1 MASLTVGDLIPQLA
15 NLPFYAPNPRALQ
28 LGGQNFTH
36 CCLRAVN
43 DSLTV
48 SSNNSLAFTNSSFF
62 LPGTSAAS
70 LQAATDNGQF
80 PCGAEWN
87 GDAEGAPVVQVPYAW
102 CTAQCPG
109 WEISH
114 VSKLSQWIG
123 PLVQFI
129 LPSLAFC
136 LNVPRAR
143 KLAVPDLVFRARP
156 HDVLGFA
163 TYWLRLLGAMLLMTL
178 DTTVWLSIC
187 FAFAGPMLMSAMYEF
202 VLDRKVLE
210 FLRPPAGSGRG
221 DGHGKPLVPAKVRA
235 QLLLAVVV
243 GNVRISTTGFVERR
257 RGSYATATSVVSETE
272 AAYVDSSGGMGS
284 VEVDAEA
291 VGSPQ
296 QQQLVDDIWDR
307 VMVMID
313 EYEELQEKGGLQVG
327 VVSLATKLKALLN
340 SQASFGSTIG
350 APVLFF
356 VGGFIYTVIDI
367 QNSLGDN
374 DSAHALAFGMWWMT
388 IPYLATVSCAM
399 LASNS
404 SSVLQGIV
412 YDGGGSRAGPARPA
426 PGFWGDIKTRLKK
439 RSLVRRMLH
448 SLNGYEL
455 IEHTYEGR
463 FQTVTLWNRGLN
475 KRRWVNEAIKDYAKE
490 HAVTTAPSPL
500 PPIASISQPGEE
512 QGGAFSN
519 ESCRPSSANAITPDE
534 LRLGLRLRFGDLW
547 NVFWGT
553 AFLLLVPS
561 ALAFLTSYNTPR
573 KVLSCRTI
581 TYLLYASSQVCAVGL
596 WAWEAR
602 LKVRYGARWSET
614 PTREKALNWWS
625 QALVGFVGVFAAVG
639 GTLMQLLGPYRA
651 CGCRIAASQW
661 LRPSDPDALV
671 VLSTNTKDS
680 IRAAQEW
687 WTVTGT
693 ASVILLGVVCAL
705 AWWHQRRLRKLFR
718 EEAESLETG
727 WVPTTTLVVA
737 SGGSVPGMTVAGV
750 VAEQPECSPS
760 DLTSPKKELG

>member
-1 MASLTVGDLIPQLA
+1 MASLSVGDLIPQLA
-15 NLPFYAPNPRALQ
+15 NLPFFPPNSRDVQ

-43 DSLTV
+43 ESLTI
-48 SSNNSLAFTNSSFF
+48 SNNNLSFTNSSFF
-62 LPGTSAAS
+62 LPDTTPAS
-70 LQAATDNGQF
+70 LRAAIDNDQF

-87 GDAEGAPVVQVPYAW
+87 GDAAGAPIVQVPYTW
-102 CTAQCPG
+102 CTSQCPG

-136 LNVPRAR
+136 LNIPRAR
-143 KLAVPDLVFRARP
+143 KLAVPDVVFRARP
-156 HDVLGFA
+156 HELLAFA
-163 TYWLRLLGAMLLMTL
+163 TYWIRLLGAMLLMTL

-187 FAFAGPMLMSAMYEF
+187 FAFAGPMLMSAMCEF

-210 FLRPPAGSGRG
+210 FLRPPGSRG
-221 DGHGKPLVPAKVRA
+221 KDGVNRPVVPAKVRA

-257 RGSYATATSVVSETE
+257 CGSYASAASGTE
-272 AAYVDSSGGMGS
+272 LNDNNVGVMGGMEVETTGS
-284 VEVDAEA
+284 P
-291 VGSPQ
+291 PQ
-296 QQQLVDDIWDR
+296 QQQLVDDTWDR
-307 VMVMID
+307 IMVMID
-313 EYEELQEKGGLQVG
+313 EYEELRERGSLQVG
-327 VVSLATKLKALLN
+327 VVSLPTKLKALLN
-340 SQASFGSTIG
+340 SQASFGI
-350 APVLFF
+350 
-356 VGGFIYTVIDI
+356 IDI

-374 DSAHALAFGMWWMT
+374 DSSHALAFGMWWMT

-412 YDGGGSRAGPARPA
+412 YDGGGSRAVPVRTA
-426 PGFWGDIKTRLKK
+426 PGFWGDIKTKFKK
-439 RSLVRRMLH
+439 HAFVRHIMRR
-448 SLNGYEL
+448 LNGYEL

-475 KRRWVNEAIKDYAKE
+475 KRRWVQEAIKEYAKE
-490 HAVTTAPSPL
+490 HMAAAVTPPATTTGDNRIIGEGVGDSNGL
-500 PPIASISQPGEE
+500 PPPPAP
-512 QGGAFSN
+512 
-519 ESCRPSSANAITPDE
+519 RLITPDE
-534 LRLGLRLRFGDLW
+534 LRAGLRLRFGDLW
-547 NVFWGT
+547 NMFWGT

-561 ALAFLTSYNTPR
+561 TLAFLTSYNTPR

-581 TYLLYASSQVCAVGL
+581 TYVLYASSQVCAVAL

-614 PTREKALNWWS
+614 PSREKALNWWS

-651 CGCRIAASQW
+651 CACRIAASQW
-661 LRPSDPDALV
+661 LRPTDPDAIV

-680 IRAAQEW
+680 ILAAQEW

-693 ASVILLGVVCAL
+693 AAVIFLGVVCAL

-718 EEAESLETG
+718 DEAESLETD
-727 WVPTTTLVVA
+727 WASITTTLDPSRSAGTTAAVVKR
-737 SGGSVPGMTVAGV
+737 PDL
-750 VAEQPECSPS
+750 SPT
-760 DLTSPKKELG
+760 DLTAPKKELG

>member
-1 MASLTVGDLIPQLA
+1 MAFLTVGDLVPQLA
-15 NLPFYAPNPRALQ
+15 NLSFYPPSSLALQ

-36 CCLRAVN
+36 CCMRAVN
-43 DSLTV
+43 DSLDV
-48 SSNNSLAFTNSSFF
+48 SSDNNLTLKDSSFF
-62 LPGTSAAS
+62 QPGTTAAS
-70 LQAATDNGQF
+70 LQAAIDNDQF

-87 GDAEGAPVVQVPYAW
+87 GDAAGAPVVQVPYSW

-114 VSKLSQWIG
+114 FRKLSQWIG

-143 KLAVPDLVFRARP
+143 KLAVPDVVFRVRP

-187 FAFAGPMLMSAMYEF
+187 FAFAGPMLMSSMCEF

-210 FLRPPAGSGRG
+210 FLRPPNGSGRG
-221 DGHGKPLVPAKVRA
+221 DKGLGTKPLIPAKVRA

-257 RGSYATATSVVSETE
+257 RGSYANAVTTASAASETGPT
-272 AAYVDSSGGMGS
+272 YDISGGTDDT
-284 VEVDAEA
+284 EADASGA
-291 VGSPQ
+291 P
-296 QQQLVDDIWDR
+296 QQQLVDDTWDR

-313 EYEELQEKGGLQVG
+313 EYEELQESGGLQVG
-327 VVSLATKLKALLN
+327 VVSLPTKLKALLN

-388 IPYLATVSCAM
+388 IPYLATISCAM

-412 YDGGGSRAGPARPA
+412 YDGGFRAGPTRPA
-426 PGFWGDIKTRLKK
+426 PGFWCDIKTRLKK
-439 RSLVRRMLH
+439 HAVVRRMIDG
-448 SLNGYEL
+448 LNGYEL

-463 FQTVTLWNRGLN
+463 FQTVMLWNRGLN
-475 KRRWVNEAIKDYAKE
+475 KRRWVHEAIKDYAKQ
-490 HAVTTAPSPL
+490 HAATTNDNSPTEEEGAVSTELPPRPPPSPTL
-500 PPIASISQPGEE
+500 
-512 QGGAFSN
+512 
-519 ESCRPSSANAITPDE
+519 ITPDE
-534 LRLGLRLRFGDLW
+534 LRAGLRLRFGDLW
-547 NVFWGT
+547 NVFWDT

-561 ALAFLTSYNTPR
+561 LLAFLTSYNTPR

-581 TYLLYASSQVCAVGL
+581 TYLLYAASQACAVVL
-596 WAWEAR
+596 WTWEAR

-625 QALVGFVGVFAAVG
+625 QALVGLVGVFAAVG

-651 CGCRIAASQW
+651 CACRQIAASKW
-661 LRPSDPDALV
+661 LWPSDPDAIV

-680 IRAAQEW
+680 ILAAQEW

-693 ASVILLGVVCAL
+693 VAVIFLGVVCAL
-705 AWWHQRRLRKLFR
+705 AWWYQRRLRKLFL
-718 EEAESLETG
+718 EEVESLETD
-727 WVPTTTLVVA
+727 WIPTTTLVA
-737 SGGSVPGMTVAGV
+737 SRSVGTMAAAAQERDP
-750 VAEQPECSPS
+750 SPS
-760 DLTSPKKELG
+760 DLTAPKKDLG

>member
-43 DSLTV
+43 ESLTI
-48 SSNNSLAFTNSSFF
+48 SNNNSLAFTNSSFF
-62 LPGTSAAS
+62 LPGTTPAS
-70 LQAATDNGQF
+70 LKAVTDNDQF

-87 GDAEGAPVVQVPYAW
+87 GHAEGAPVVQVPYTW
-102 CTAQCPG
+102 CTSQCPG

-143 KLAVPDLVFRARP
+143 KLAVPDVVFRARP

-187 FAFAGPMLMSAMYEF
+187 FAFAGPMLMSAMCEF
-202 VLDRKVLE
+202 VLDRK
-210 FLRPPAGSGRG
+210 
-221 DGHGKPLVPAKVRA
+221 
-235 QLLLAVVV
+235 LLLAVVV

-257 RGSYATATSVVSETE
+257 RGSYATAVSAVSETE
-272 AAYVDSSGGMGS
+272 AICDDNNNSNSNGGMGNTT
-284 VEVDAEA
+284 DAEVA
-291 VGSPQ
+291 GSPQ
-296 QQQLVDDIWDR
+296 QQQLVDDTWDR

-313 EYEELQEKGGLQVG
+313 EYEELQEKGGLRVG
-327 VVSLATKLKALLN
+327 VVSLPTKLKALLN

-412 YDGGGSRAGPARPA
+412 YDGGGSSRAGPTRPA

-439 RSLVRRMLH
+439 HPFVRRMLDG
-448 SLNGYEL
+448 LNGYEL
-455 IEHTYEGR
+455 VEHTYEGR

-475 KRRWVNEAIKDYAKE
+475 KRRWVHEAIKDYAKE
-490 HAVTTAPSPL
+490 HAATTGVSHPR
-500 PPIASISQPGEE
+500 EE
-512 QGGAFSN
+512 VAVSN
-519 ESCRPSSANAITPDE
+519 ESELPPPPPSSSSPSENVITPDD
-534 LRLGLRLRFGDLW
+534 LRAGLRLRFRDLW

-581 TYLLYASSQVCAVGL
+581 TYLLYASSQTCAVGL

-614 PTREKALNWWS
+614 PSREKVVNWWS

-661 LRPSDPDALV
+661 LRPSDPDAVV
-671 VLSTNTKDS
+671 VLSTNTADS

-687 WTVTGT
+687 WTGTGT

-718 EEAESLETG
+718 EEAESLETD
-727 WVPTTTLVVA
+727 WIPTTVLV
-737 SGGSVPGMTVAGV
+737 GMTAAGGGGGGA
-750 VAEQPECSPS
+750 VAEQPEDCSPTEM
-760 DLTSPKKELG
+760 TSPKKELS

>member
-210 FLRPPAGSGRG
+210 FLRPP
-221 DGHGKPLVPAKVRA
+221 PTRA
-235 QLLLAVVV
+235 A
-243 GNVRISTTGFVERR
+243 
-257 RGSYATATSVVSETE
+257 ATATVNPL
-272 AAYVDSSGGMGS
+272 YR
-284 VEVDAEA
+284 
-291 VGSPQ
+291 
-296 QQQLVDDIWDR
+296 LR

-356 VGGFIYTVIDI
+356 VGGFIHTVIDI

-374 DSAHALAFGMWWMT
+374 DSAHALAFGMF
-388 IPYLATVSCAM
+388 SCAM

-651 CGCRIAASQW
+651 CGSSQW

>member
-1 MASLTVGDLIPQLA
+1 MAFLTVGDLIPQLA
-15 NLPFYAPNPRALQ
+15 NLPLYPPSSRALQ

-43 DSLTV
+43 ESLAV
-48 SSNNSLAFTNSSFF
+48 SNNNNLTFTNSSFF

-70 LQAATDNGQF
+70 LQAAIDNGQF

-87 GDAEGAPVVQVPYAW
+87 GDPAGAPVVQVPYAW

-114 VSKLSQWIG
+114 FSKLSQWIG

-143 KLAVPDLVFRARP
+143 KLAVPDVVFRARP

-163 TYWLRLLGAMLLMTL
+163 TYWLRLLGAMLLMAL

-187 FAFAGPMLMSAMYEF
+187 FAFAGPMLMSAMCEF

-210 FLRPPAGSGRG
+210 FLRPPATSSKAGV
-221 DGHGKPLVPAKVRA
+221 KPIVPVKVRG

-243 GNVRISTTGFVERR
+243 GNIRISTTGFVERR
-257 RGSYATATSVVSETE
+257 RGSYATTTSAASETE
-272 AAYVDSSGGMGS
+272 ATYDDNNGM
-284 VEVDAEA
+284 ENAEA
-291 VGSPQ
+291 AGSPH
-296 QQQLVDDIWDR
+296 QQLVDDTWYR

-313 EYEELQEKGGLQVG
+313 EYEELKKRGGLQIG
-327 VVSLATKLKALLN
+327 VVSLPTKLKALLN

-374 DSAHALAFGMWWMT
+374 DSSHALAFGMWWMT

-412 YDGGGSRAGPARPA
+412 YDGGNSRAGPVRPA
-426 PGFWGDIKTRLKK
+426 PGFWGDIKIRLKK
-439 RSLVRRMLH
+439 HTFVRRMTH
-448 SLNGYEL
+448 SLRGYEL

-475 KRRWVNEAIKDYAKE
+475 KRRWVHEAIKEYAKE
-490 HAVTTAPSPL
+490 HTATATPPTTNDSNTDATSPPPTTTTTTA
-500 PPIASISQPGEE
+500 
-512 QGGAFSN
+512 F
-519 ESCRPSSANAITPDE
+519 ITPDQ
-534 LRLGLRLRFGDLW
+534 LRAGLRLNFGDLW

-561 ALAFLTSYNTPR
+561 TLAFLTSYNTPR

-581 TYLLYASSQVCAVGL
+581 TYLLYAASQAGAVVL

-602 LKVRYGARWSET
+602 LKVRSGARWSTT
-614 PTREKALNWWS
+614 PSRAKALNWWS
-625 QALVGFVGVFAAVG
+625 QALVGLVGVFAAVG

-651 CGCRIAASQW
+651 CACRIAASQW
-661 LRPSDPDALV
+661 LRPSDPNALV

-680 IRAAQEW
+680 ILAAQQW

-693 ASVILLGVVCAL
+693 AAVIVLGVVCAL

-718 EEAESLETG
+718 EEAESLETD
-727 WVPTTTLVVA
+727 WVPTTTTLVA
-737 SGGSVPGMTVAGV
+737 SRSVGRTAAAVQRPD
-750 VAEQPECSPS
+750 PSSS
-760 DLTSPKKELG
+760 DLTPPQKELG

>member
-1 MASLTVGDLIPQLA
+1 MAFITVGDFIPQLA
-15 NLPFYAPNPRALQ
+15 NLSVFPPSSRALK

-43 DSLTV
+43 E
-48 SSNNSLAFTNSSFF
+48 SLAVSDSNLTLTDGSFF
-62 LPGTSAAS
+62 QPGTTAAS
-70 LQAATDNGQF
+70 LQAAVDNDQF

-87 GDAEGAPVVQVPYAW
+87 GDAAGAPVVQVPYSW

-114 VSKLSQWIG
+114 FSKLSQWIG

-143 KLAVPDLVFRARP
+143 KLAVPEVVFRARP

-163 TYWLRLLGAMLLMTL
+163 TYWLRLLGAMLLMAL

-187 FAFAGPMLMSAMYEF
+187 FAFAGPMLMSAMCEF

-210 FLRPPAGSGRG
+210 FLRPPGGSSSGRSG
-221 DGHGKPLVPAKVRA
+221 GEASGAMPLIPAKVRA

-243 GNVRISTTGFVERR
+243 GNVRISTTGLVERR
-257 RGSYATATSVVSETE
+257 RSSYATATTTSVPNEGE
-272 AAYVDSSGGMGS
+272 ATYGNN
-284 VEVDAEA
+284 
-291 VGSPQ
+291 
-296 QQQLVDDIWDR
+296 I
-307 VMVMID
+307 MVMID
-313 EYEELQEKGGLQVG
+313 EYEELQESGGLQVG
-327 VVSLATKLKALLN
+327 IVSLPTKLKALLN

-412 YDGGGSRAGPARPA
+412 YGGGSRAGPTKPA
-426 PGFWGDIKTRLKK
+426 PGFWSDIKARLK
-439 RSLVRRMLH
+439 RHAVVRRMVDG
-448 SLNGYEL
+448 LNGYEL

-475 KRRWVNEAIKDYAKE
+475 KRRWVHEAIKDYAKE
-490 HAVTTAPSPL
+490 HAATTNNSN
-500 PPIASISQPGEE
+500 PGEE
-512 QGGAFSN
+512 GAVST
-519 ESCRPSSANAITPDE
+519 EVPPPPPPSKTFITPDE
-534 LRLGLRLRFGDLW
+534 LRAGLRLRFGDLW

-553 AFLLLVPS
+553 GFLLLVPS
-561 ALAFLTSYNTPR
+561 LLAFLTSYNTPR

-581 TYLLYASSQVCAVGL
+581 TYLLYAASQACAVVL

-614 PTREKALNWWS
+614 PSREKALNWWS

-651 CGCRIAASQW
+651 CGCRPWRVPILYSRITCAIVSIPAVNQSVSNQSVDCEQIAASQW
-661 LRPSDPDALV
+661 LRPSDPDAIV

-680 IRAAQEW
+680 ILAAQEW

-693 ASVILLGVVCAL
+693 VAVIFLGVVCAL
-705 AWWHQRRLRKLFR
+705 AWWHQRRLRKLFL
-718 EEAESLETG
+718 EEAESLETD
-727 WVPTTTLVVA
+727 WILTTTLVA
-737 SGGSVPGMTVAGV
+737 SRSVGTTAAV
-750 VAEQPECSPS
+750 VQQRNHPPT
-760 DLTSPKKELG
+760 DLTPPKKELG

>member
-43 DSLTV
+43 ESLTI

-62 LPGTSAAS
+62 LPGTTPAS
-70 LQAATDNGQF
+70 LKAAADNDQF

-87 GDAEGAPVVQVPYAW
+87 GDSEGAPVVQVPYTW
-102 CTAQCPG
+102 CTSQCPG

-143 KLAVPDLVFRARP
+143 KLAVPDVVFRARP

-187 FAFAGPMLMSAMYEF
+187 FAFAGPMLMSAMCEF

-210 FLRPPAGSGRG
+210 FLRPPAGSGLGRR
-221 DGHGKPLVPAKVRA
+221 GKPLIPAKVRA

-257 RGSYATATSVVSETE
+257 RASYATAVSVVSETE
-272 AAYVDSSGGMGS
+272 AICDDNNNDNGGMGNAMK
-284 VEVDAEA
+284 DAEA
-291 VGSPQ
+291 AGPPQ
-296 QQQLVDDIWDR
+296 QQQLVDDTWDR

-313 EYEELQEKGGLQVG
+313 EYEELQEKGGLRVG
-327 VVSLATKLKALLN
+327 VVSLPTKLKALLN
-340 SQASFGSTIG
+340 SQASTIG

-412 YDGGGSRAGPARPA
+412 YDGGGGSHAGPTRPA

-439 RSLVRRMLH
+439 HPFVRRMLDG
-448 SLNGYEL
+448 LNGYEL
-455 IEHTYEGR
+455 VEHTYEGR

-475 KRRWVNEAIKDYAKE
+475 KRRWVHEAIKDYAKE
-490 HAVTTAPSPL
+490 HAATTG
-500 PPIASISQPGEE
+500 ASHPREE
-512 QGGAFSN
+512 GAVSN
-519 ESCRPSSANAITPDE
+519 ESELPPPPSSSPSPSTNVITPDE
-534 LRLGLRLRFGDLW
+534 LRLGLRLRFRDLW

-553 AFLLLVPS
+553 AFLLL
-561 ALAFLTSYNTPR
+561 
-573 KVLSCRTI
+573 VLSCRTI
-581 TYLLYASSQVCAVGL
+581 TYLLYASSQTCAVGL

-614 PTREKALNWWS
+614 PSREKVVNWWS

-661 LRPSDPDALV
+661 LRPSDPGALV
-671 VLSTNTKDS
+671 VLSTNTADS

-687 WTVTGT
+687 WTGTGT

-718 EEAESLETG
+718 EEAESLETD
-727 WVPTTTLVVA
+727 WVPTITLV
-737 SGGSVPGMTVAGV
+737 GMTAPTAAGAT
-750 VAEQPECSPS
+750 AEQPDCSPTEM
-760 DLTSPKKELG
+760 TSPKKELG

>member
-1 MASLTVGDLIPQLA
+1 ME
-15 NLPFYAPNPRALQ
+15 RRRC
-28 LGGQNFTH
+28 GGAH
-36 CCLRAVN
+36 RPGPLHMVHVAV
-43 DSLTV
+43 S
-48 SSNNSLAFTNSSFF
+48 
-62 LPGTSAAS
+62 
-70 LQAATDNGQF
+70 
-80 PCGAEWN
+80 
-87 GDAEGAPVVQVPYAW
+87 
-102 CTAQCPG
+102 G

-136 LNVPRAR
+136 LNIPRAR
-143 KLAVPDLVFRARP
+143 KLAVPDVVFRARP
-156 HDVLGFA
+156 HELLGFA
-163 TYWLRLLGAMLLMTL
+163 TYWIRLLGAMLLMTL

-187 FAFAGPMLMSAMYEF
+187 FAFAGPMLMSAMCEF

-210 FLRPPAGSGRG
+210 FLRPPGSRG
-221 DGHGKPLVPAKVRA
+221 KDGVNRPVVPAKVRA

-257 RGSYATATSVVSETE
+257 RGSYASTASGTE
-272 AAYVDSSGGMGS
+272 LNDNNVGVMGGMEAETTGS
-284 VEVDAEA
+284 P
-291 VGSPQ
+291 PQ
-296 QQQLVDDIWDR
+296 QQQLVDDTWDII
-307 VMVMID
+307 MVMID
-313 EYEELQEKGGLQVG
+313 EYEELRERGGLQVG
-327 VVSLATKLKALLN
+327 VVSLPTKLKALLN

-374 DSAHALAFGMWWMT
+374 DSSHALAFGMWWMT

-412 YDGGGSRAGPARPA
+412 YDGGGPRAVPVRTA
-426 PGFWGDIKTRLKK
+426 PGFWGDIKTRFKK
-439 RSLVRRMLH
+439 HTFVRHIMRR
-448 SLNGYEL
+448 LNGYEL

-475 KRRWVNEAIKDYAKE
+475 KRRWVQEAIKEGEGIGD
-490 HAVTTAPSPL
+490 SNSL
-500 PPIASISQPGEE
+500 PPPPPP
-512 QGGAFSN
+512 
-519 ESCRPSSANAITPDE
+519 RLITPDE
-534 LRLGLRLRFGDLW
+534 LRAGLRLRFGDLW
-547 NVFWGT
+547 NMFWGT

-561 ALAFLTSYNTPR
+561 TLAFLTSYNTPR

-581 TYLLYASSQVCAVGL
+581 TYVLYASSQMCAVAL

-614 PTREKALNWWS
+614 PSREKALNWWS
-625 QALVGFVGVFAAVG
+625 QALVGFVGVFAA
-639 GTLMQLLGPYRA
+639 
-651 CGCRIAASQW
+651 IAASQW
-661 LRPSDPDALV
+661 LRPTDPDAIV

-680 IRAAQEW
+680 ILAAQEW

-693 ASVILLGVVCAL
+693 AAVIFLSVVCAL

-718 EEAESLETG
+718 DEAESLETD
-727 WVPTTTLVVA
+727 WASITTTLGSSRSAGTTAAVVQR
-737 SGGSVPGMTVAGV
+737 PDL
-750 VAEQPECSPS
+750 SPT
-760 DLTSPKKELG
+760 DLTAPKKELG